1 MTALANFRHMA
12 KGGESREQVHA
23 NLPDTTNNTP
33 GVSATTLFAFQS
45 YFDDTL
51 LQQALLQQSKN
62 EPIVNS
68 VKPALGV
75 ATPMVKTN
83 VGGYAIGLH
92 PSSQTPVAVLPLVG
106 GQTSSPQPI
115 ILKPG
120 QVYRPQGRPGNKP
133 GHFSAVNWGIPFG
146 WLGGGVATLYIFS
159 SPDADVDWS
168 GNPEIIFHRQRM
180 KIVAPADLG
189 VTVANAPKNWP
200 LRFPWT
206 QAVRGADNVDQKGQA
221 IIGVEPTRVL
231 MTLRLGNLAAASRM
245 RILAQ
250 ESNDFGL
257 SSSGGLIAAETVF
270 QDYVWGAYTVN
281 GGGGNLGTNY
291 PVVEPSGPWYRLA
304 ADDGGIQLIDM
315 SGGALAN
322 AYVDVVR
329 YGRL

>member
-12 KGGESREQVHA
+12 KGGESHEETHA
-23 NLPDTTNNTP
+23 RLPDTNKP
-33 GVSATTLFAFQS
+33 GVSATTLFPFQS
-45 YFDDTL
+45 YFDDAL
-51 LQQALLQQSKN
+51 LEQALLQQSKN

-68 VKPALGV
+68 VKPALGA

-106 GQTSSPQPI
+106 GQASSPQPV

-120 QVYRPQGRPGNKP
+120 QIYRPHGRPGNKP

-159 SPDADVDWS
+159 SPDADVAWA

-180 KIVAPADLG
+180 QIVAPAALPAD
-189 VTVANAPKNWP
+189 APKNWP

-221 IIGVEPTRVL
+221 IVGVEPTRVL
-231 MTLRLGNLAAASRM
+231 MTLRLGNLAAAARM
-245 RILAQ
+245 RILTQ

-257 SSSGGLIAAETVF
+257 NSSGGIIAAETIF
-270 QDYVWGAYTVN
+270 QDYQWGSYTVN
-281 GGGGNLGTNY
+281 GGAGNLGTNF

-304 ADDGGIQLIDM
+304 ADDGGVQLVDM
-315 SGGALAN
+315 SGGALTN
-322 AYVDVVR
+322 AFVDVVR